1 MLSNKSQ
8 YINRKYVFYLPV
20 KIHALFCIL
29 SVRMWICLT
38 TRSHVFFMR
47 GLGCAFFYYR
57 EVKTMDE
64 KLYFEV
70 FNKITDM
77 IEELKQM
84 QRNME
89 DAYIAAKES

>member
-1 MLSNKSQ
+1 
-8 YINRKYVFYLPV
+8 
-20 KIHALFCIL
+20 
-29 SVRMWICLT
+29 
-38 TRSHVFFMR
+38 
-47 GLGCAFFYYR
+47 
-57 EVKTMDE
+57 MDE